1 MQIPSTR
8 HHTIPAAMA
17 ACAAFLL
24 SLGGLSSA
32 ASGNTPPPASALSQD
47 EQALL
52 KNKKYQQGLK
62 DLAAHLPLPTKAQ
75 GGVFFCALSL
85 PICHRDT
92 NRQHTP
98 STLRGAF
105 FVPAA
110 LY

>member
-62 DLAAHLPLPTKAQ
+62 DLAAHLPLEASKNFQESLKTKN
-75 GGVFFCALSL
+75 LSESQ
-85 PICHRDT
+85 R
-92 NRQHTP
+92 P
-98 STLRGAF
+98 SSGRSLRK
-105 FVPAA
+105 P
-110 LY
+110 